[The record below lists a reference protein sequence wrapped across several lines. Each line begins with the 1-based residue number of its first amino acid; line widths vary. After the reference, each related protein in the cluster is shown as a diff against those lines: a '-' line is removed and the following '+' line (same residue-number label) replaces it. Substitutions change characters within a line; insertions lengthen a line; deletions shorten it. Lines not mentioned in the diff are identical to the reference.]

1 MCIRDRF
8 RLRRILTD
16 TNTEWSIEYDQLGFE
31 RNTASPLQSI
41 DLKVHQIRSR
51 ESLTNENSVE

>member
-1 MCIRDRF
+1 MPCVLF

-16 TNTEWSIEYDQLGFE
+16 TNTEWNIAYNQLGFE

-41 DLKVHQIRSR
+41 DLRFI
-51 ESLTNENSVE
+51 TSVPRNR